1 MSADRAS
8 SKKYSPVTPA
18 SATYTYRERG
28 SCFVITRH
36 AAAQDFKVE
45 KARLQAALERANGE
59 RARLSYELAEMKRR
73 AEDSRVAERV
83 ENVML
88 SGVP

>member
-1 MSADRAS
+1 MESAR
-8 SKKYSPVTPA
+8 
-18 SATYTYRERG
+18 
-28 SCFVITRH
+28 
-36 AAAQDFKVE
+36 
-45 KARLQAALERANGE
+45 RLRV
-59 RARLSYELAEMKRR
+59 YELAEMKRR

>member
-1 MSADRAS
+1 MESAR
-8 SKKYSPVTPA
+8 
-18 SATYTYRERG
+18 
-28 SCFVITRH
+28 
-36 AAAQDFKVE
+36 
-45 KARLQAALERANGE
+45 
-59 RARLSYELAEMKRR
+59 RLSYELAEMKRR